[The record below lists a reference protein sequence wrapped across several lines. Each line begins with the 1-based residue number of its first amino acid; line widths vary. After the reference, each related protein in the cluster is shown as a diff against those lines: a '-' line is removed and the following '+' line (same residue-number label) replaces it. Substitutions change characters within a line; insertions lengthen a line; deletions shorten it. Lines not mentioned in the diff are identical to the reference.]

1 MITKEDVLRLAALA
15 RLDIPDEQLEKTR
28 ADIDAILAYV
38 GSINEASAKLD
49 ATAGASEGVVDS
61 HIVKNALRADE
72 DAHESG
78 RYTDAL
84 LAAAPA
90 SEKGYVK
97 VKKIL

>member
-15 RLDIPDEQLEKTR
+15 RLDIPDAQLEKMR
-28 ADIDAILAYV
+28 SDIDAILAYV

-49 ATAGASEGVVDS
+49 GTAEGVTDS
-61 HIVKNALRADE
+61 HIVKNAMRADE
-72 DAHESG
+72 GAHESG